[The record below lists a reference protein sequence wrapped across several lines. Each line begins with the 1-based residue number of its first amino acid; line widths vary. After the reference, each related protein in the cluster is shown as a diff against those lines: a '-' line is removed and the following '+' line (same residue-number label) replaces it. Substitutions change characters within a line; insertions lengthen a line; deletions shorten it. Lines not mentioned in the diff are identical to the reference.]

1 MQIDLY
7 DRVPVKDNVLIIG
20 KQGSGKTTFVKRNLA
35 KALESTSR
43 LRPDVLI
50 MTNRK
55 GEYRNAKNVNVVTDK
70 SGMTRAID
78 SMIKP
83 RMNGS
88 NHHPLIVVLDQ
99 LYWTE
104 MEMRDEAWYGPFMKG
119 LYEDRGRHGVTI
131 ITVAS
136 DSFHI
141 HKSIVNDSSLK
152 ILCKS
157 SRGGY
162 YSARELSHAEALRIF
177 NK

>member
-7 DRVPVKDNVLIIG
+7 DSRPVTDNVLVIG

-35 KALESTSR
+35 KALKSR
-43 LRPDVLI
+43 MSPDVLI

-78 SMIKP
+78 SMVKP

-162 YSARELSHAEALRIF
+162 YAAREMSHSEASRIF
-177 NK
+177 DN

>member
-7 DRVPVKDNVLIIG
+7 DSRPVTDNVLVIG

-35 KALESTSR
+35 KALKSR
-43 LRPDVLI
+43 MNPDVLI

-78 SMIKP
+78 SMVKP

-99 LYWTE
+99 LYWAE
-104 MEMRDEAWYGPFMKG
+104 MEMRDEAWYGPFMKS
-119 LYEDRGRHGVTI
+119 LYDDRGRHGVTI

-162 YSARELSHAEALRIF
+162 YSARELSHAEASRIF